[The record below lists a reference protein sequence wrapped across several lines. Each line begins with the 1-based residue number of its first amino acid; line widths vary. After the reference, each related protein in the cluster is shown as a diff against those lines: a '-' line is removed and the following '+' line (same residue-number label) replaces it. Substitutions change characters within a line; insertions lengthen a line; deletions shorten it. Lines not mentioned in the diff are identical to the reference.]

1 MLKRKKEQGQKQ
13 RQFVLTLENFMAN
26 RYAGTQLNERRD
38 NTVEEVSAIF
48 DELEDTDIQA
58 VTSFINEIDLDVND
72 FTMKGED
79 EASRLGFDK
88 LWAGSVKKEVPGVG
102 KITFGRRKLVGLKD
116 GEIYTLNTDKSKKW
130 EKLTA
135 EAEG

>member
-1 MLKRKKEQGQKQ
+1 
-13 RQFVLTLENFMAN
+13 MAN

-48 DELEDTDIQA
+48 DELESADIQA